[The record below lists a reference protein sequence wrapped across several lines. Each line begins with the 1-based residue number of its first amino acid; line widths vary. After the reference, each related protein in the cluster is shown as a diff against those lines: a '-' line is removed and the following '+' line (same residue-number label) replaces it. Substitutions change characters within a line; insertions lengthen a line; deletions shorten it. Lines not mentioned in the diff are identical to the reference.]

1 MDAAAA
7 AVSTLSA
14 LAVFA
19 STLDHGAVRS
29 VHGYKVY
36 GRGGRRRW
44 ERWVEREF
52 VLTPASCREV
62 PAPVAPPRIL
72 PAEWRGRPAYREG
85 QVVAAGAWR
94 CILAF
99 DSAAAAAAP
108 PRTPPPVLS
117 PFLYG
122 DRIAYKQRTD
132 SDARSLHDFDCLQNC
147 FSLQSTPIILSL
159 RSSVERNPRLM
170 CVPSLYNDLEK
181 VFRFQNVEKI
191 PKLMQCDSEEKLSSW
206 DARDKSSD
214 EVHASESDSDDDLQS
229 GEEEKPTVQKQRRAN
244 KKHIASITLV
254 DIAQYFH
261 LPIRE
266 ASRTLKIGVS
276 ILKRK
281 CRQYNIPRWPHR
293 KIKSLDS
300 LIQDLEY
307 VINDGDDHDDT
318 GDDVQQEK
326 HKQTAE
332 EKQEA
337 IMALTRRKQMLETEK
352 ETIQQIPAMD
362 LKVETKQF
370 REDVFKRRYR
380 AKKDLAND

>member
-99 DSAAAAAAP
+99 DSAAAP

-117 PFLYG
+117 PFL
-122 DRIAYKQRTD
+122 
-132 SDARSLHDFDCLQNC
+132 
-147 FSLQSTPIILSL
+147 
-159 RSSVERNPRLM
+159 NPRLM

-300 LIQDLEY
+300 LIQDLE
-307 VINDGDDHDDT
+307 
-318 GDDVQQEK
+318 
-326 HKQTAE
+326 
-332 EKQEA
+332 
-337 IMALTRRKQMLETEK
+337 
-352 ETIQQIPAMD
+352 
-362 LKVETKQF
+362 F
-370 REDVFKRRYR
+370 
-380 AKKDLAND
+380 

>member
-1 MDAAAA
+1 MHA
-7 AVSTLSA
+7 
-14 LAVFA
+14 
-19 STLDHGAVRS
+19 GAVRS
-29 VHGYKVY
+29 VHGYRVY
-36 GRGGRRRW
+36 GRGGRGKW
-44 ERWVEREF
+44 EKWVEREF
-52 VLTPASCREV
+52 VLSPASCREV
-62 PAPVAPPRIL
+62 PAPVAAPRIL
-72 PAEWRGRPAYREG
+72 PAEWRGRPAFREE
-85 QVVAAGAWR
+85 QVVVGAWR

-99 DSAAAAAAP
+99 DSVAAVAP
-108 PRTPPPVLS
+108 PPTPPPVLF
-117 PFLYG
+117 PFL
-122 DRIAYKQRTD
+122 
-132 SDARSLHDFDCLQNC
+132 
-147 FSLQSTPIILSL
+147 
-159 RSSVERNPRLM
+159 NPRLM
-170 CVPSLYNDLEK
+170 CVPSLYNDLKK
-181 VFRFQNVEKI
+181 VFRFQNVDKI
-191 PKLMQCDSEEKLSSW
+191 PKLLRCDSDEKPTRW
-206 DARDKSSD
+206 DAQEKNSD
-214 EVHASESDSDDDLQS
+214 EVHESESVSDDDLQS
-229 GEEEKPTVQKQRRAN
+229 GEALKPAVQKQRRAN

-307 VINDGDDHDDT
+307 VIDDDDDT

-326 HKQTAE
+326 HKQTEE
-332 EKQEA
+332 EKQDA
-337 IMALTRRKQMLETEK
+337 ILALTKRKQMLETEK

-380 AKKDLAND
+380 AKKI